1 MRGVLGRLDGGRHSR
16 SLTHDKNDDEDRLE
30 KTVPLFEVK
39 AGGIEIADGVYPVIL
54 TAIAGPKLVT
64 AQQGPNAGKE
74 IELFDWTYAI
84 DAPGTTEDGL
94 EITAS
99 TSTASGPKSKMFS
112 WLTALMGGK
121 PPAVGTKFETQDLVG
136 RAALATIRTGESG
149 WPRLENLGAMPAAM
163 LGQRVAAAT
172 GAPTGSSTAVG
183 GMTMPVGAGAQPTPD
198 LPF

>member
-1 MRGVLGRLDGGRHSR
+1 M
-16 SLTHDKNDDEDRLE
+16 
-30 KTVPLFEVK
+30 PLFEVK
-39 AGGIEIADGVYPVIL
+39 AGGVEIADGVYPVIL
-54 TAIAGPKLVT
+54 TAITGPKLVT

-84 DAPGTTEDGL
+84 DAPGTPEHDT

-112 WLTALMGGK
+112 WLTALLGGK
-121 PPAVGTKFETQDLVG
+121 PPAVGTKFEVTDLVG

-149 WPRLENLGAMPAAM
+149 WPKLENLGAMPAAM

-172 GAPTGSSTAVG
+172 GAPSPDPRTVAGSPTFQVPSAPTA
-183 GMTMPVGAGAQPTPD
+183 D

>member
-1 MRGVLGRLDGGRHSR
+1 M
-16 SLTHDKNDDEDRLE
+16 
-30 KTVPLFEVK
+30 PLFEVK
-39 AGGIEIADGVYPVIL
+39 AGGVEIRDGVYPVVL
-54 TAIAGPKLVT
+54 TAITGPKIVQ

-74 IELFDWTYAI
+74 IELFDWTFAI
-84 DAPGTTEDGL
+84 DAPGTKEDGT

-112 WLTALMGGK
+112 WLTALMAGK
-121 PPAVGTKFETQDLVG
+121 PPTVGTKFETDDLVG

-149 WPRLENLGAMPAAM
+149 WPRLENLGAMPAGM

-172 GAPTGSSTAVG
+172 GAPVKGEPVAAGTG
-183 GMTMPVGAGAQPTPD
+183 D

>member
-1 MRGVLGRLDGGRHSR
+1 M
-16 SLTHDKNDDEDRLE
+16 
-30 KTVPLFEVK
+30 PLFEVK
-39 AGGIEIADGVYPVIL
+39 AGGVEIPDGVYPVVL
-54 TAIAGPKLVT
+54 TQITGPKLVT

-84 DAPGTTEDGL
+84 DAPGTPEDGT

-112 WLTALMGGK
+112 WLTALMGGR
-121 PPAVGTKFETQDLVG
+121 PPVVGTKFETTDLVG

-149 WPRLENLGAMPAAM
+149 WPKLENLGAMPAAM
-163 LGQRVAAAT
+163 LGSRVAAAT
-172 GAPTGSSTAVG
+172 GAPTNQPVAGGVGSD
-183 GMTMPVGAGAQPTPD
+183 D

>member
-1 MRGVLGRLDGGRHSR
+1 M
-16 SLTHDKNDDEDRLE
+16 
-30 KTVPLFEVK
+30 PLFEVK
-39 AGGIEIADGVYPVIL
+39 AGGVEIPDGVYPVVL
-54 TAIAGPKLVT
+54 TAITGPKLVT

-84 DAPGTTEDGL
+84 DAPGTPEDGT

-121 PPAVGTKFETQDLVG
+121 PPAVGTKFEVIDLVG

-163 LGQRVAAAT
+163 LGTRVAAAT
-172 GAPTGSSTAVG
+172 GAPVAAAS
-183 GMTMPVGAGAQPTPD
+183 D